1 MTEKQTCRTQPT
13 DETETTEQVAKT
25 DEKRDERADDE
36 HLSDVTDGIG
46 CVEVWEHLSEKRAE
60 DD

>member
-1 MTEKQTCRTQPT
+1 MTEKQTCKQLP
-13 DETETTEQVAKT
+13 A
-25 DEKRDERADDE
+25 DEKDLDEEQTGGNTTDDRDDE

-46 CVEVWEHLSEKRAE
+46 CVEVWEHLSEQRSE